1 MHVHRVA
8 KCIHL
13 FEIFSFGCKLG
24 RLPRLAIQKY
34 SERKK
39 GKIDALEIR
48 PRTETNP
55 KASSGGEV
63 TSEHATAEWSV
74 VENGDSTA
82 VASLVRSIKQK
93 KWMGGEGEGQS
104 CHGRRLPT
112 SKQSSRTNRWKI
124 LTPKSGSLIA
134 ITILKSWQS
143 PLRLVKINNAK
154 SNNTCMHTS
163 ARAHV
168 STRRI
173 SKS

>member
-48 PRTETNP
+48 PRTETNQ

-63 TSEHATAEWSV
+63 TREHATSEWSV

-82 VASLVRSIKQK
+82 VAYLVRSIKQK
-93 KWMGGEGEGQS
+93 SGWEERGRDKVVTAVACLRPNNQAGQTDGKYS
-104 CHGRRLPT
+104 H
-112 SKQSSRTNRWKI
+112 QSQA
-124 LTPKSGSLIA
+124 L
-134 ITILKSWQS
+134 
-143 PLRLVKINNAK
+143 
-154 SNNTCMHTS
+154 
-163 ARAHV
+163 
-168 STRRI
+168 
-173 SKS
+173 